1 MNGHGPTNSYSLP
14 GGSDG
19 KESGCNAG
27 DPGLIPGSVRSHGEG
42 NGYPLRYSCLEKS
55 MDRGPCW
62 STVHGSQRVRQ
73 YSLRVRNTKQLT
85 LSWGFPGGARAKNPS
100 ANAGSINDRDVGSI
114 PRSGRSPGGGHNNP
128 LQYSCLES
136 PMDRGTWWGSP

>member
-14 GGSDG
+14 GGSGG
-19 KESGCNAG
+19 KESGCNAR

-42 NGYPLRYSCLEKS
+42 NGYPLQYSCLENS

-85 LSWGFPGGARAKNPS
+85 LSWGFPDGASGKEPICQRRKHKRQRRGFDPKVRKIPWRRARQPTPVFLPGESHGQRNL
-100 ANAGSINDRDVGSI
+100 VG
-114 PRSGRSPGGGHNNP
+114 
-128 LQYSCLES
+128 
-136 PMDRGTWWGSP
+136 